1 MSEYREVVDKKRD
14 AMLDTLL
21 ECIENNPVPWQKGW
35 VSVFGGLTSS
45 GYPYNAKTGKPYNG
59 INALY
64 LAVIE
69 GRRGYGDAR
78 WATYNQIQELGANV
92 RKGEKGSDIFFWTQ
106 YDKATKKP
114 FDRRSVEGMAEEEVK
129 EYLNENVRPVLKNYT
144 VFNAAQC
151 DNFPKA
157 ETTKLVEPPK
167 TTGESL
173 ESAEKIIRNSAAPVR
188 YDGGNNAFYSTFT
201 DDIHLPKVDAF
212 KTMNDYYATALHEI
226 AHSTGHESRLNRDLS
241 GSFGSEKYAIEELRA
256 ELTSVF
262 MQTDLGI
269 ELGAAEITNHSAY
282 LKSWLSVVKEDRNVF
297 YKAAADASKAT
308 EYIRKNYLDK
318 AEEAVSSEAPAD
330 ATSARLVSSNEAP
343 LGSTEVASAQAVA
356 DGVAAIEG
364 SAIENATGV
373 SSIKNIDRAARRAM
387 RLKKLEANVPATMK
401 ELSNWCAFNYYKDAD
416 GEYKKKIWN
425 CNAEGKSWA
434 KCNDSTTW
442 ASFDKAISFARK
454 NACDGLSFALSKDSG
469 IFCIDLDDCK
479 IDGKYTPLAWGVYNS
494 AKNTYIERS
503 VSGSGLHV
511 FGRKAGDVD
520 FSALGNK
527 NADGTLEFYDENRFI
542 SMTGDIFMKSH
553 RSLTTFSAS
562 DKLLTATAEH
572 LPLKSQLRRP
582 EKTFVNSESDSA
594 VIARI
599 RRSKKADEFNRLYAG
614 ENVCGDWSRSDMKL
628 LNILGF
634 FTNCDEAQ
642 MRRIFETSGLMRD
655 NKSKGYL
662 DRSIAK
668 AVDTLYQQ
676 PKNNNMPKGT
686 PRGGGKSLG

>member
-1 MSEYREVVDKKRD
+1 MSEYREVVDKKRA
-14 AMLDTLL
+14 AMLDKLL

-35 VSVFGGLTSS
+35 VSVGGITSS

-64 LAVIE
+64 LALIE
-69 GRRGYGDAR
+69 GMRGYGDAR
-78 WATYNQIQELGANV
+78 WATYNQIQELGASV

-151 DNFPKA
+151 DNFPKS
-157 ETTKLVEPPK
+157 ESTEVVESPK
-167 TTGESL
+167 TPRASL
-173 ESAEKIIRNSAAPVR
+173 ECAEKIIRNSAAPVR
-188 YDGGNNAFYSTFT
+188 YDGGNNAFYSIFT
-201 DDIHLPKVDAF
+201 DDIHLPKIEAF

-282 LKSWLSVVKEDRNVF
+282 LKSWLSVVKKDHNVF

-308 EYIRKNYLDK
+308 EYIRKNYLYK
-318 AEEAVSSEAPAD
+318 AEEAKLSEAPTD
-330 ATSARLVSSNEAP
+330 ATTEKFVPSNVAP
-343 LGSTEVASAQAVA
+343 LGATEVASAQAVA
-356 DGVAAIEG
+356 DGVA
-364 SAIENATGV
+364 AIENATGV

-401 ELSNWCAFNYYKDAD
+401 ELPNWCAFSYYRDAD

-434 KCNDSTTW
+434 KCNDPTTW
-442 ASFDKAISFARK
+442 TSFDKAIAFARE

-469 IFCIDLDDCK
+469 VFCIDLDDCK
-479 IDGKYTPLAWGVYNS
+479 IDGKYTPLAWGVYNA

-511 FGRKAGDVD
+511 FGRKAADVD

-527 NADGTLEFYDENRFI
+527 NTDGTLEFYDENRFM
-542 SMTGDIFMKSH
+542 SMTGDLFMKSH
-553 RSLTTFSAS
+553 RALTTFAAS
-562 DKLLTATAEH
+562 DKLLTATAEQ
-572 LPLKSQLRRP
+572 LPVKSQLQRP

-676 PKNNNMPKGT
+676 PKNSKIPNGT
-686 PRGGGKSLG
+686 PRSGGTGLI

>member
-78 WATYNQIQELGANV
+78 WATYNQIQELGGSV
-92 RKGEKGSDIFFWTQ
+92 TKGEKGSDIFFWTQ

-318 AEEAVSSEAPAD
+318 AEEAVSSEAPKD
-330 ATSARLVSSNEAP
+330 GQSVSEEAQSIV
-343 LGSTEVASAQAVA
+343 LTESGTYDVTLYHVES
-356 DGVAAIEG
+356 
-364 SAIENATGV
+364 
-373 SSIKNIDRAARRAM
+373 
-387 RLKKLEANVPATMK
+387 KK
-401 ELSNWCAFNYYKDAD
+401 NYYFKVVIDNTPPKITITQKGGKVSFTGATKKNVTYYLYKN
-416 GEYKKKIWN
+416 GELV
-425 CNAEGKSWA
+425 E
-434 KCNDSTTW
+434 D
-442 ASFDKAISFARK
+442 F
-454 NACDGLSFALSKDSG
+454 
-469 IFCIDLDDCK
+469 
-479 IDGKYTPLAWGVYNS
+479 DGKTVSDKGDYKLVLIDDVG
-494 AKNTYIERS
+494 NTQTYEFS
-503 VSGSGLHV
+503 VK
-511 FGRKAGDVD
+511 F
-520 FSALGNK
+520 
-527 NADGTLEFYDENRFI
+527 TLN
-542 SMTGDIFMKSH
+542 
-553 RSLTTFSAS
+553 TFSI
-562 DKLLTATAEH
+562 LLIAIGSMIAIVIIA
-572 LPLKSQLRRP
+572 LAIKGRR
-582 EKTFVNSESDSA
+582 V
-594 VIARI
+594 
-599 RRSKKADEFNRLYAG
+599 KAA
-614 ENVCGDWSRSDMKL
+614 
-628 LNILGF
+628 
-634 FTNCDEAQ
+634 
-642 MRRIFETSGLMRD
+642 
-655 NKSKGYL
+655 
-662 DRSIAK
+662 
-668 AVDTLYQQ
+668 
-676 PKNNNMPKGT
+676 
-686 PRGGGKSLG
+686 